1 MKSMGSFM
9 VIYVLGLIV
18 FFYLFVI
25 LPGKR
30 KNKKVRTMHDSVR
43 AGDVIATIGG
53 IIGTVK
59 ERDGETATVLID
71 EKNGTTIKIVIQAVQ
86 SILEKSEA

>member
-1 MKSMGSFM
+1 MGSFM

-30 KNKKVRTMHDSVR
+30 KNKKVRAMHDSVR

-59 ERDGETATVLID
+59 ERDEETATVLID
-71 EKNGTTIKIVIQAVQ
+71 EKNGTTIKVVIQAVQ
-86 SILEKSEA
+86 SILEKSDA